1 MAQQVYETLLTRE
14 ELAIELGRHS
24 ATIRNWEKAGV
35 ITAEP
40 KKRGRHK
47 LYSLH
52 KVLVAIGQDSLEKYT
67 IIFINMKSAKDKEM
81 IEEQINLSKQFCT
94 ANGWRFIVL
103 SDDKNDP
110 KDSLAIDAL
119 MSALFEKKVE
129 RLILPN
135 NCSVSMDELRLLTSL
150 CKTMKIPLLN
160 IEEKLNI
167 CEENSNLVIRSMKAI
182 YPDSYDMY
190 LKKAL
195 ENESN

>member
-135 NCSVSMDELRLLTSL
+135 NCSVGMDELRFLKAL
-150 CKTMKIPLLN
+150 CKTLKIPLLN